1 MLSIY
6 IRKLE
11 ILVGKAK
18 VLRYFI
24 WEGSGNMGC
33 DLRRPGFSTLFSV
46 FSRFGFFFLYIVG
59 FSPILSNFIVICL
72 RLSAPLVLVPFFVQ
86 SVKINSPYK
95 TDTSLTLSKLSEE
108 T

>member
-46 FSRFGFFFLYIVG
+46 QQIWIFFSIYSGFFSYPV
-59 FSPILSNFIVICL
+59 
-72 RLSAPLVLVPFFVQ
+72 
-86 SVKINSPYK
+86 
-95 TDTSLTLSKLSEE
+95 
-108 T
+108 